1 MTTIPVK
8 HKTSPFN
15 SDIET
20 KETFIRETLANMGVQ
35 LPAENPH
42 FLSHLNE
49 FSLEAIKEAF
59 RLWQSGSI
67 IGAHELTLPWTDQMC
82 TRLVGEKMG
91 EGDLTTEERSLKDRG
106 QGRGFQ
112 PCVVREKPYTLTN
125 KICFICFPI
134 ESKRTLFTIYSG
146 PLMAPFENDPELEWS
161 KSALAFREDEL

>member
-1 MTTIPVK
+1 MTIAVK

-20 KETFIRETLANMGVQ
+20 KKTFIRETLTSMGVQ

-42 FLSHLNE
+42 FLSHLGE
-49 FSLEAIKEAF
+49 FSIEALQEAF
-59 RLWQSGSI
+59 RMWKQGSL
-67 IGAHELTLPWTDQMC
+67 IGAHQFTLPWNDQMA
-82 TRLVGEKMG
+82 TRLVGQKMG
-91 EGDLTTEERSLKDRG
+91 EGDLSAEERSLKDRG

-112 PCVVREKPYTLTN
+112 PCVVREKPYTETN
-125 KICFICFPI
+125 KVCFICFPLQG
-134 ESKRTLFTIYSG
+134 KPTLFTLYSG